1 MKTNVKATSK
11 QERGITLIALVVTIV
26 ILLILA
32 GVSISL
38 VLNNNGVIS
47 KAKEARDKTEQATQN
62 DLASINQVAKQI
74 DDILKDNGTS
84 GGDDTKTKT
93 LLEAY
98 DAGELKEGDYVD
110 YKPTEGQ
117 TYTSVT
123 NENGW
128 ADQTYTVDTKT
139 TWRVLGKSEDGQHI
153 LLTSGSP
160 IKKNMNTSSTNDWD
174 KNPYLYMKGAY
185 AYVNCEKMLND
196 ICAIYSTDLGTA
208 RSMTIEDI
216 NKACGVVV
224 DHDENKVYLAS
235 DASKTNI
242 DKAGALGKT
251 YTYDTTKDYTPAS
264 YIDGKKHV
272 TAGEEPATGTEYWYD
287 ITTMTGTKIGNTTLG
302 SLLFDKVT
310 NTDNNAKAYWLASP
324 GVGVYSSDAG
334 FGPGGV
340 NGGAGVGAIFGS
352 DGRWLACGLAV
363 RTVVS
368 LKSDVTTAQVK
379 KLPNQTED
387 DWSGYSAQW
396 STRGTADTGEAGNH
410 GEQTGPKQ

>member
-98 DAGELKEGDYVD
+98 NAGELKEGDYVD

-216 NKACGVVV
+216 NKACGVKV
-224 DHDENKVYLAS
+224 ENNTVYLES
-235 DASKTNI
+235 DTSKTNI
-242 DKAGALGKT
+242 DEFKVLGQT
-251 YTYDTTKDYTPAS
+251 YTYTASDYTPAS
-264 YIDGKKHV
+264 YIDGKKNA
-272 TAGEEPATGTEYWYD
+272 TAGEEPATGTAYGYD
-287 ITTMTGTKIGNTTLG
+287 ITTMVGTKIGNTTLG
-302 SLLFDKVT
+302 SLLFDKT
-310 NTDNNAKAYWLASP
+310 TSDGNDAKVYWLAST
-324 GVGVYSSDAG
+324 GVVAKSSIAA
-334 FGPGGV
+334 FGPGVVTQYALSGMPFFSV
-340 NGGAGVGAIFGS
+340 SGDWVANS
-352 DGRWLACGLAV
+352 LAV
-363 RTVVS
+363 RPVVS

-379 KLPNQTED
+379 KMPNQTED
-387 DWSGYSAQW
+387 DWSGYNPTGSYDGDA
-396 STRGTADTGEAGNH
+396 SNGEAGVV
-410 GEQTGPKQ
+410 PDAD